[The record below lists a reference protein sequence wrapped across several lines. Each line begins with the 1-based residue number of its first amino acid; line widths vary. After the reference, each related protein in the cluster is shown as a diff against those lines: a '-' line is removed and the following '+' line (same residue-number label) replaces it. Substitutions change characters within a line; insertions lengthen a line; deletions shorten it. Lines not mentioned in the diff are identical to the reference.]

1 MNNAGILRDKSFLNM
16 TEQDWDLVHRIHL
29 RAAYLLTQA
38 AWPYMRKQNY
48 GKVIFTTST
57 SGLYGNFG
65 QVRSIV
71 FYQKICERVVF
82 FLILFSPII
91 ALQKWV

>member
-1 MNNAGILRDKSFLNM
+1 MNNAGILRDKSFVNM

-29 RAAYLLTQA
+29 RAAYLLTHA

-65 QVRSIV
+65 QVRFIYK
-71 FYQKICERVVF
+71 YQRNTCYYY
-82 FLILFSPII
+82 
-91 ALQKWV
+91 

>member
-29 RAAYLLTQA
+29 RAAYLLTHA

-65 QVRSIV
+65 QVRIRV
-71 FYQKICERVVF
+71 FLEQNNHQSS
-82 FLILFSPII
+82 FSSRITV
-91 ALQKWV
+91 LQKWV

>member
-1 MNNAGILRDKSFLNM
+1 VNNAGILRDKSFLNM
-16 TEQDWDLVHRIHL
+16 TVEDWDLVHRIHL
-29 RAAYLLTQA
+29 RAAYLLTHA

-65 QVRSIV
+65 QVRFRNTKNKKISFV
-71 FYQKICERVVF
+71 NLNLCSRFY
-82 FLILFSPII
+82 L
-91 ALQKWV
+91 

>member
-1 MNNAGILRDKSFLNM
+1 VNNAGILRDKSFVNM

-29 RAAYLLTQA
+29 RAAYLLTHA

-65 QVRSIV
+65 QVRFISLSKKKVLLVTKSVSVNIGK
-71 FYQKICERVVF
+71 YNIY
-82 FLILFSPII
+82 
-91 ALQKWV
+91 

>member
-1 MNNAGILRDKSFLNM
+1 M

-29 RAAYLLTQA
+29 RAAYLLTHA

-65 QVRSIV
+65 QVRFI
-71 FYQKICERVVF
+71 FYRMEMTNNLRRQFISYKRIF
-82 FLILFSPII
+82 YF
-91 ALQKWV
+91 

>member
-1 MNNAGILRDKSFLNM
+1 MKKKTHHFSLQHRFQVNNAGILRDKSFLNM

-29 RAAYLLTQA
+29 RAAYLLTHA

-65 QVRSIV
+65 QVRL
-71 FYQKICERVVF
+71 F
-82 FLILFSPII
+82 FKTIHRDFQII
-91 ALQKWV
+91 